1 MGNTQNQFAPLYLT
15 ELITLFQVYYLHRP
29 HTLDFTLN
37 SSEFVI
43 FTEKIVQFGG

>member
-1 MGNTQNQFAPLYLT
+1 MRNTQKPSAPLYLT
-15 ELITLFQVYYLHRP
+15 ELITLFGVYYLHRP

-43 FTEKIVQFGG
+43 LAEKIVQFGG

>member
-1 MGNTQNQFAPLYLT
+1 MGTHKTSAPLYLT

-29 HTLDFTLN
+29 YTLDFTLY

-43 FTEKIVQFGG
+43 FAEKIVQFSG